1 MPGPAPYKMAATAEE
16 TAGGGWERGG
26 ANTPQGDRGATGEEG
41 EVGSGVAAPW
51 GSRCGTATATRPWWR
66 ALWRRAMWRKRSST
80 GGDGVSSPE
89 IHFMHIAHDH
99 MYGLKVKQIPQ
110 ERYAPDQSQSLLQS
124 WINYPLLTENISKP
138 AFSLNSA
145 VEGQQ
150 NNSLDTKVIGFQ
162 RDSEGKISQKIS
174 YEGLSPVTSQHPDA
188 FLEKIIA
195 VPKQQTPQDLF
206 PHVLEDCQRTC
217 MTVIDTD
224 NSVKEQSCNNDTDLS
239 LATLGNIFTEPLV
252 LTEQSIETAE
262 LEVSDLLRPLS
273 DSESPKTINQLHDV
287 LDYQGHVFSSDISA
301 DENSDALPVE
311 LVTALNSLS
320 GSVIQSD
327 SPVVPSKR
335 QHTTEEEQLNSES
348 STPQQDDDCTQIT
361 NVFEPQLPTIHEEE
375 IKALTG
381 SNLQRTTNEQPAG
394 DQQKGK
400 EAISDYWSAISNE
413 KQNEEGSLHSV
424 EAVVCAETNKT
435 ASGRTMQLEETSSIK
450 CRDSISCHH
459 QALEETQQSMSHNH
473 STTRNKTKDFSKIL
487 KPASKDKE
495 DLETNM
501 YQEITP
507 NEDRNAEQI
516 RRSKRIKDKMRLEAY
531 FVNPCCPIS
540 LSRIN
545 RRNIF
550 GETLLH
556 RAVAEEDIDLVRN
569 IIKSGANVNAQDY
582 AGWTALHE
590 ASVQGRYRIANELLK
605 AGADVNARGSEQ
617 ITPLQDA
624 VKGGHYEVAALLL
637 WYGADPLLKNE
648 WGRCALEEASDQS
661 MKRLL
666 KSYLVKSRRDSV
678 SGGDDAENTLSA
690 QSVDD
695 TNLHQISLQTG
706 ESVPACANL
715 TGTGSADIL
724 QQTTVNEVQN
734 IHINILDDGTSCI
747 EQTPQ
752 TNTEA
757 ILARELSAATSGES
771 VSRSLSNSTGGALS
785 TIEEKAPQPEKGWR
799 ILLNAEQSAEGCH
812 TEATENASS
821 IEIQFTALQLHEK
834 EAHQIKHKRQ
844 DLQETNSKSDEGGFA
859 GMNGIEGTEEN
870 EEGSGKSN
878 VFSQFT
884 EAEEIQTKRMR
895 LDLQETSQKRDLCS
909 SSSKYKLSS
918 NQSQFNQASEQ
929 QTSKKSGGSKKRK
942 RNAKGETKLHIAA
955 RRGNLSLVKTL
966 ISSGICVNEQDN
978 AGWTAIHEASNGG
991 CTEVI
996 LELLKAGANV
1006 NSRSMN
1012 GVLPIHDAVS
1022 GNYLEAARILL
1033 EHGANPC
1040 ERDSS
1045 GKSALDEACDD
1056 EMKELLKS
1064 YGAIDS
1070 VLPVETIEVTERSY
1084 LRSRRAKICFECC
1097 KNDDAALK
1105 PQCEKSCVESVVA
1118 IQDTKK
1124 KQKELLLCELRTSKD
1139 ADMYV
1144 QRLCQIQNTLN
1155 EMFAKQKTERDALAK
1170 KYRASVESFKKGALR
1185 EQVFNLASRQ
1195 KSLLTVAQNQ
1205 KELVQK
1211 IQNYRKTKQVFRAA
1225 QLEDQISNI
1234 LFSYG
1239 NGKGQGLAA
1248 DEIMHPDV
1256 VTSDMGLGA
1265 SMANGNR
1272 VEAHLSLENRFS
1284 AQECSQHPN
1293 NCLAETEANKE
1304 AIRSKEVSDHTS
1316 TSEKTKR
1323 KYPFNTMSN
1332 AVEVVTVPSETA
1344 GSTAET
1350 KNSQQNGI
1358 DCVAVAEQGHKSLHP
1373 TPATNTL
1380 NISEARSTVVN
1391 NNVCQPGGDCQQVL
1405 TDEDLHRYVN
1415 KKEAFQQQHQQVIVS
1430 TSTENFSN
1438 TLQGMIFQCSEN
1450 PFNANLVLTNLTSN
1464 TDYPANLSKKSSQ
1477 GYSYQECGQKQVKY
1491 KRKNKKKLQLIDLL
1505 QLGRIKPG
1513 ENVLEFKLQEFSH
1526 KATLLENGKIKTSE
1540 NKILQNPVQWVKD
1553 LLGNDISV
1561 TWKYVWNKVTYRGK
1575 ELSKLLVEE
1584 VPVSNDLELPSQ
1596 QRESL
1601 GKNFI
1606 TRDPSNHTQHYP
1618 SPCADSVLPVGSFD
1632 LSNMHPR
1639 TQTETAKTLLCTE
1652 REAAESLP
1660 ITRELR
1666 RPTFHKVGTN
1676 LLRKTVQ
1683 CLNHHTIT
1691 AREKP
1696 LEVVLR
1702 LHIKST
1708 E

>member
-1 MPGPAPYKMAATAEE
+1 MDLTAEMKK
-16 TAGGGWERGG
+16 
-26 ANTPQGDRGATGEEG
+26 NEG
-41 EVGSGVAAPW
+41 V
-51 GSRCGTATATRPWWR
+51 C
-66 ALWRRAMWRKRSST
+66 
-80 GGDGVSSPE
+80 SPE
-89 IHFMHIAHDH
+89 IAFMHIAHDH

-110 ERYAPDQSQSLLQS
+110 EKYAPDESQSLLQG

-145 VEGQQ
+145 AEGQQ
-150 NNSLDTKVIGFQ
+150 NNSLDMTVIGFQ
-162 RDSEGKISQKIS
+162 RDSEGKISQKTS
-174 YEGLSPVTSQHPDA
+174 YEGLSPETSLHPDA
-188 FLEKIIA
+188 FLEEVIA
-195 VPKQQTPQDLF
+195 VSKEQTPQDLF
-206 PHVLEDCQRTC
+206 SHALEDCQRTC

-239 LATLGNIFTEPLV
+239 LATLGNVFTEPLAIP
-252 LTEQSIETAE
+252 EHSIETAE
-262 LEVSDLLRPLS
+262 LEVSDLLKPLS
-273 DSESPKTINQLHDV
+273 DSESPKMINQLHDI

-327 SPVVPSKR
+327 SPVAPNKR
-335 QHTTEEEQLNSES
+335 QLTAEEEQLNSEP

-361 NVFEPQLPTIHEEE
+361 NLSEPQLPTIHMEE

-381 SNLQRTTNEQPAG
+381 SNLQRTTNEQLEG

-435 ASGRTMQLEETSSIK
+435 ASGRTMQLEKSSSIK

-459 QALEETQQSMSHNH
+459 HTLEETQQSMSHNH
-473 STTRNKTKDFSKIL
+473 NTTRNKPKDFSKIQ
-487 KPASKDKE
+487 KPASKGKE

-501 YQEITP
+501 YQEITT
-507 NEDRNAEQI
+507 NEDKNAEVI
-516 RRSKRIKDKMRLEAY
+516 RRSKRIKDKMRLESY

-556 RAVAEEDIDLVRN
+556 RAVVEEDTDLVRN

-590 ASVQGRYRIANELLK
+590 ASVQGCYRIANELLK
-605 AGADVNARGSEQ
+605 AGADVNARGSKQ

-624 VKGGHYEVAALLL
+624 VKEGHYEVAALLL

-648 WGRCALEEASDQS
+648 GGRCALEEASDRS

-666 KSYLVKSRRDSV
+666 KSYLLKSRGNSV

-695 TNLHQISLQTG
+695 INLHQISLQTD
-706 ESVPACANL
+706 ESVLAGAKL

-734 IHINILDDGTSCI
+734 IHIDILDDGTSCT

-799 ILLNAEQSAEGCH
+799 ILLNAEEGAGGCP
-812 TEATENASS
+812 TEATENANS
-821 IEIQFTALQLHEK
+821 IEIHFTALQLHEN
-834 EAHQIKHKRQ
+834 EAHQIKHKSQ
-844 DLQETNSKSDEGGFA
+844 ELQEANSKSGEGGFA
-859 GMNGIEGTEEN
+859 GIEDIEEN
-870 EEGSGKSN
+870 EEGSRKSN
-878 VFSQFT
+878 VFSQLT
-884 EAEEIQTKRMR
+884 EAEEIQTKKMR
-895 LDLQETSQKRDLCS
+895 LDLQETSQKTDLCS

-929 QTSKKSGGSKKRK
+929 LTSKKSGESKKRK
-942 RNAKGETKLHIAA
+942 KNEKGETKLHIAA

-966 ISSGICVNEQDN
+966 ISSGILVNEQDN
-978 AGWTAIHEASNGG
+978 AGWTALHEASNGG
-991 CTEVI
+991 FTEVI

-1006 NSRSMN
+1006 NSRNMD

-1033 EHGANPC
+1033 QHGANPC

-1070 VLPVETIEVTERSY
+1070 VLPVATAEVTETNC
-1084 LRSRRAKICFECC
+1084 LRVRRPKSCSECC

-1105 PQCEKSCVESVVA
+1105 RQNEKSCVESVVA

-1124 KQKELLLCELRTSKD
+1124 KQKELLLLELRTSKD
-1139 ADMYV
+1139 ADAYV

-1185 EQVFNLASRQ
+1185 EQVVNLASRQ

-1205 KELVQK
+1205 EELVQK

-1225 QLEDQISNI
+1225 QLEHQFSNTV
-1234 LFSYG
+1234 LSYG
-1239 NGKGQGLAA
+1239 NGKGPGLAA

-1256 VTSDMGLGA
+1256 VTSDTGLGA
-1265 SMANGNR
+1265 SMPNGNR

-1293 NCLAETEANKE
+1293 NCLAEREANKE

-1316 TSEKTKR
+1316 TSKKTIR
-1323 KYPFNTMSN
+1323 KYPFNTLSN
-1332 AVEVVTVPSETA
+1332 AVEVVTVSSETA
-1344 GSTAET
+1344 GSTTQT
-1350 KNSQQNGI
+1350 KNSQQNNI
-1358 DCVAVAEQGHKSLHP
+1358 DCVAVAEQGNKSLHP
-1373 TPATNTL
+1373 TSVTNTL

-1391 NNVCQPGGDCQQVL
+1391 NNVCQPGSDCQWVL
-1405 TDEDLHRYVN
+1405 TDEDLCRYVN
-1415 KKEAFQQQHQQVIVS
+1415 KKEVFQQQHQQVIVS
-1430 TSTENFSN
+1430 TSTENFPN
-1438 TLQGMIFQCSEN
+1438 TRQKMIFQCSEN
-1450 PFNANLVLTNLTSN
+1450 PFNDNLVLTNLTSN
-1464 TDYPANLSKKSSQ
+1464 TDYPASLSKKSSQ
-1477 GYSYQECGQKQVKY
+1477 GYSYQECEQKQVKY
-1491 KRKNKKKLQLIDLL
+1491 ERKNKKKLQLIDLL

-1553 LLGNDISV
+1553 LLGSDISV
-1561 TWKYVWNKVTYRGK
+1561 TWKYVWNKVMYHGTQ
-1575 ELSKLLVEE
+1575 LSKLLVEE
-1584 VPVSNDLELPSQ
+1584 VPASNDLELPSQ
-1596 QRESL
+1596 QREPL

-1606 TRDPSNHTQHYP
+1606 TREPSNHTQHCL
-1618 SPCADSVLPVGSFD
+1618 SQCTDSVALPVGSFD
-1632 LSNMHPR
+1632 LSNMRPR
-1639 TQTETAKTLLCTE
+1639 TQTETVKALLCTG
-1652 REAAESLP
+1652 REAAESLTV
-1660 ITRELR
+1660 TRESR
-1666 RPTFHKVGTN
+1666 RSSIQFNSVESLTQVVNETL
-1676 LLRKTVQ
+1676 LLRTEEFLPWSVM
-1683 CLNHHTIT
+1683 
-1691 AREKP
+1691 EKHWNFY
-1696 LEVVLR
+1696 LACEDFGF
-1702 LHIKST
+1702 
-1708 E
+1708 

>member
-1 MPGPAPYKMAATAEE
+1 
-16 TAGGGWERGG
+16 
-26 ANTPQGDRGATGEEG
+26 
-41 EVGSGVAAPW
+41 
-51 GSRCGTATATRPWWR
+51 
-66 ALWRRAMWRKRSST
+66 
-80 GGDGVSSPE
+80 
-89 IHFMHIAHDH
+89 
-99 MYGLKVKQIPQ
+99 
-110 ERYAPDQSQSLLQS
+110 
-124 WINYPLLTENISKP
+124 
-138 AFSLNSA
+138 
-145 VEGQQ
+145 
-150 NNSLDTKVIGFQ
+150 
-162 RDSEGKISQKIS
+162 
-174 YEGLSPVTSQHPDA
+174 
-188 FLEKIIA
+188 
-195 VPKQQTPQDLF
+195 
-206 PHVLEDCQRTC
+206 

-239 LATLGNIFTEPLV
+239 LATLGNVFTEPLA
-252 LTEQSIETAE
+252 LPEQSIETAE
-262 LEVSDLLRPLS
+262 LEVSDLLKPLS
-273 DSESPKTINQLHDV
+273 DSESPKMINQLHDI

-327 SPVVPSKR
+327 SPVAPNKR
-335 QHTTEEEQLNSES
+335 QLTAEEEQLNSEP

-361 NVFEPQLPTIHEEE
+361 NLSEPQLPTIHMEE

-381 SNLQRTTNEQPAG
+381 SNLQRTTNEQLEG

-435 ASGRTMQLEETSSIK
+435 ASGRTMQLEKSSSIK

-459 QALEETQQSMSHNH
+459 HTLEETQQSMSHNH
-473 STTRNKTKDFSKIL
+473 NTTRNKPKDFRRGSRHH
-487 KPASKDKE
+487 AMRGG
-495 DLETNM
+495 LE
-501 YQEITP
+501 
-507 NEDRNAEQI
+507 
-516 RRSKRIKDKMRLEAY
+516 SY

-556 RAVAEEDIDLVRN
+556 RAVVEEDTDLVRN

-590 ASVQGRYRIANELLK
+590 ASVQGCYRIANELLK
-605 AGADVNARGSEQ
+605 AGADVNARGSKQ

-624 VKGGHYEVAALLL
+624 VKEGHYEVAALLL

-648 WGRCALEEASDQS
+648 GGRCALEEASDRS

-666 KSYLVKSRRDSV
+666 KSYLLKSRGNSV

-695 TNLHQISLQTG
+695 INLHQISLQTD
-706 ESVPACANL
+706 ESVLAGAKL

-734 IHINILDDGTSCI
+734 IHIDILDDGTSCT

-799 ILLNAEQSAEGCH
+799 ILLNAEEGAGGCP
-812 TEATENASS
+812 TEATENANS
-821 IEIQFTALQLHEK
+821 IEIHFTALQLHEN
-834 EAHQIKHKRQ
+834 EAHQIKHKSQ
-844 DLQETNSKSDEGGFA
+844 ELQEANSKSGEGGFA
-859 GMNGIEGTEEN
+859 GIEDIEEN
-870 EEGSGKSN
+870 EEGSRKSN
-878 VFSQFT
+878 VFSQLT
-884 EAEEIQTKRMR
+884 EAEEIQTKKMR
-895 LDLQETSQKRDLCS
+895 LDLQETSQKTDLCS

-929 QTSKKSGGSKKRK
+929 LTSKKSGESKKRK
-942 RNAKGETKLHIAA
+942 KNEKGETKLHIAA

-966 ISSGICVNEQDN
+966 ISSGILVNEQDN
-978 AGWTAIHEASNGG
+978 AGWTALHEASNGG
-991 CTEVI
+991 FTEVI

-1006 NSRSMN
+1006 NSRNMD

-1033 EHGANPC
+1033 QHGANPC

-1070 VLPVETIEVTERSY
+1070 VLPVATAEVTETNC
-1084 LRSRRAKICFECC
+1084 LRVRRPKSCSECC

-1105 PQCEKSCVESVVA
+1105 RQNEKSCVESVVA

-1124 KQKELLLCELRTSKD
+1124 KQKELLLLELRTSKD
-1139 ADMYV
+1139 ADAYV

-1185 EQVFNLASRQ
+1185 EQVVNLASRQ

-1205 KELVQK
+1205 EELVQK

-1225 QLEDQISNI
+1225 QLEHQFSNTV
-1234 LFSYG
+1234 FSYG
-1239 NGKGQGLAA
+1239 NGKGPGLAA

-1256 VTSDMGLGA
+1256 VTSDTGLGA
-1265 SMANGNR
+1265 SMPNGNR

-1293 NCLAETEANKE
+1293 NCLAEREANKE

-1316 TSEKTKR
+1316 TSKKTIR
-1323 KYPFNTMSN
+1323 KYPFNTLSN
-1332 AVEVVTVPSETA
+1332 AVEVVTVSSETA
-1344 GSTAET
+1344 GSTTQT
-1350 KNSQQNGI
+1350 KNSQQNNI
-1358 DCVAVAEQGHKSLHP
+1358 DCVAVAEQGNKSLHP
-1373 TPATNTL
+1373 TSVTNTL

-1391 NNVCQPGGDCQQVL
+1391 NNVCQPGSDCQWVL
-1405 TDEDLHRYVN
+1405 TDEDLRRYVN
-1415 KKEAFQQQHQQVIVS
+1415 KKEVFQQQHQQVIVS
-1430 TSTENFSN
+1430 TSTENFPN
-1438 TLQGMIFQCSEN
+1438 TRQKMIFQCSEN
-1450 PFNANLVLTNLTSN
+1450 PFNDNLVLTNLTSN
-1464 TDYPANLSKKSSQ
+1464 TDYPASLSKKSSQ
-1477 GYSYQECGQKQVKY
+1477 GYSYQECEQKQVKY
-1491 KRKNKKKLQLIDLL
+1491 ERKNKKKLQLIDLL

-1553 LLGNDISV
+1553 LLGSDISV
-1561 TWKYVWNKVTYRGK
+1561 TWKYVWNKVMYHGTQ
-1575 ELSKLLVEE
+1575 LSKLLVEE
-1584 VPVSNDLELPSQ
+1584 VPASNDLELPSQ
-1596 QRESL
+1596 QREPL

-1606 TRDPSNHTQHYP
+1606 TREPSNHTQHCL
-1618 SPCADSVLPVGSFD
+1618 SQCTDSVALPVGSFD
-1632 LSNMHPR
+1632 LSNMRPR
-1639 TQTETAKTLLCTE
+1639 TQTETVKALLCTG
-1652 REAAESLP
+1652 REAAESLTV
-1660 ITRELR
+1660 TRESR
-1666 RPTFHKVGTN
+1666 RSSVQFNSVESLTQVVNETL
-1676 LLRKTVQ
+1676 LLRTEEFLPWSVM
-1683 CLNHHTIT
+1683 
-1691 AREKP
+1691 EKHWNFY
-1696 LEVVLR
+1696 LACEDFGF
-1702 LHIKST
+1702 
-1708 E
+1708 

>member
-1 MPGPAPYKMAATAEE
+1 MAATPEE
-16 TAGGGWERGG
+16 TAGGGGAGRGAIAGRPEETERERRGGERGG
-26 ANTPQGDRGATGEEG
+26 GSAMGELMWSSDSDETVVEG
-41 EVGSGVAAPW
+41 SVAE
-51 GSRCGTATATRPWWR
+51 SDVEEEEFCM
-66 ALWRRAMWRKRSST
+66 RR
-80 GGDGVSSPE
+80 
-89 IHFMHIAHDH
+89 
-99 MYGLKVKQIPQ
+99 
-110 ERYAPDQSQSLLQS
+110 SLLS
-124 WINYPLLTENISKP
+124 RNRFYAYSSRSYVWTKSKT
-138 AFSLNSA
+138 
-145 VEGQQ
+145 
-150 NNSLDTKVIGFQ
+150 DMTVIGFQ
-162 RDSEGKISQKIS
+162 RDSEGKGVEKSLYLKIHKSDLNALPSAGNIVSHTSLFISQKTS
-174 YEGLSPVTSQHPDA
+174 YEGLSPETSLHPDA
-188 FLEKIIA
+188 FLEEMIA
-195 VPKQQTPQDLF
+195 VPKEQTPQDLF
-206 PHVLEDCQRTC
+206 PHALEDCQRTC

-239 LATLGNIFTEPLV
+239 LATLGNVFTEPLV
-252 LTEQSIETAE
+252 LPEQSIETAE
-262 LEVSDLLRPLS
+262 LEVSDLLKPLS
-273 DSESPKTINQLHDV
+273 DSESPKMINQLHDI

-320 GSVIQSD
+320 GSVLQSD
-327 SPVVPSKR
+327 SPVAPSKR
-335 QHTTEEEQLNSES
+335 QLTTEEEQLNSEP
-348 STPQQDDDCTQIT
+348 STPQQDDDCSQIT
-361 NVFEPQLPTIHEEE
+361 NLSEPQLPTIHVEE

-381 SNLQRTTNEQPAG
+381 SNLQRTTNEQLEG

-413 KQNEEGSLHSV
+413 KQNEEGSLHSM

-435 ASGRTMQLEETSSIK
+435 ASGRTMQLEESSSIK

-459 QALEETQQSMSHNH
+459 HTLEETQQSLSQIPINIGKKILVLIL
-473 STTRNKTKDFSKIL
+473 NKSLVSKIQ

-507 NEDRNAEQI
+507 NEDKNAKEI
-516 RRSKRIKDKMRLEAY
+516 RRSKRIKDKMRLESY

-556 RAVAEEDIDLVRN
+556 RAVVEEDTDLVRN

-590 ASVQGRYRIANELLK
+590 ASVRGCYRIANELLK
-605 AGADVNARGSEQ
+605 AGANVNARGSEQ

-624 VKGGHYEVAALLL
+624 VKEGHYEVAALLL

-648 WGRCALEEASDQS
+648 GGRCALEEASDQS

-666 KSYLVKSRRDSV
+666 KSYLLKSKGDSV
-678 SGGDDAENTLSA
+678 SGGDDVENTLSA

-695 TNLHQISLQTG
+695 INLHQISLQTD
-706 ESVPACANL
+706 ESVPARVKL
-715 TGTGSADIL
+715 TGTGNADIL

-734 IHINILDDGTSCI
+734 IHIDILDYGTSCI

-799 ILLNAEQSAEGCH
+799 ILLNAEEGAGGCP

-821 IEIQFTALQLHEK
+821 IEIHFTALQLHEN
-834 EAHQIKHKRQ
+834 EAHQIKHKSQ
-844 DLQETNSKSDEGGFA
+844 ELQENNSKSGEGGFA
-859 GMNGIEGTEEN
+859 GINGIEDTEEN
-870 EEGSGKSN
+870 EEGNRTSN
-878 VFSQFT
+878 VFSQLT
-884 EAEEIQTKRMR
+884 EAEEIQTKKMR
-895 LDLQETSQKRDLCS
+895 LDLQETSQKTDLRS

-929 QTSKKSGGSKKRK
+929 LTSKKSGGSKKKK
-942 RNAKGETKLHIAA
+942 RNEKGETKLHIAA

-966 ISSGICVNEQDN
+966 ISSGIRVNEQDN
-978 AGWTAIHEASNGG
+978 AGWTALHEASNGG
-991 CTEVI
+991 FTEVI

-1006 NSRSMN
+1006 NSRSMD

-1033 EHGANPC
+1033 QHGANPC
-1040 ERDSS
+1040 ERASS

-1070 VLPVETIEVTERSY
+1070 VLPVATTEVTGDN
-1084 LRSRRAKICFECC
+1084 FT
-1097 KNDDAALK
+1097 D
-1105 PQCEKSCVESVVA
+1105 SVVA

-1124 KQKELLLCELRTSKD
+1124 KQKELLLLELRTSKD
-1139 ADMYV
+1139 ADVYV

-1170 KYRASVESFKKGALR
+1170 KYRASVESFKEGALR
-1185 EQVFNLASRQ
+1185 EQVVNLASRQ

-1205 KELVQK
+1205 EELVQK

-1225 QLEDQISNI
+1225 QLEHQFSNTV
-1234 LFSYG
+1234 FSYG
-1239 NGKGQGLAA
+1239 NGKGPGLAA

-1256 VTSDMGLGA
+1256 VTSDTGLGA
-1265 SMANGNR
+1265 SMPNGNR

-1293 NCLAETEANKE
+1293 NCLAEREANKE

-1316 TSEKTKR
+1316 TSKKTIR

-1332 AVEVVTVPSETA
+1332 AVEVVIVSSETA
-1344 GSTAET
+1344 GSTTET
-1350 KNSQQNGI
+1350 KNSQQNNI
-1358 DCVAVAEQGHKSLHP
+1358 DCVAVAEQGNKSLHP
-1373 TPATNTL
+1373 TSVTNTL

-1391 NNVCQPGGDCQQVL
+1391 NNVCQPGSDCQQVL

-1415 KKEAFQQQHQQVIVS
+1415 KKEVFQQQHQQVIVS
-1430 TSTENFSN
+1430 KSTENFPN
-1438 TLQGMIFQCSEN
+1438 TLQKMIFQCSEN
-1450 PFNANLVLTNLTSN
+1450 TFSDNLVLTNLTSN
-1464 TDYPANLSKKSSQ
+1464 TDYPASLSKKSSQ
-1477 GYSYQECGQKQVKY
+1477 GYSYQECEQKQVKY
-1491 KRKNKKKLQLIDLL
+1491 ERKNKKKLQLIDLL

-1553 LLGNDISV
+1553 LLGSDISV
-1561 TWKYVWNKVTYRGK
+1561 TWKYVWNKVMYHGTQ
-1575 ELSKLLVEE
+1575 LSKLLAEE

-1596 QRESL
+1596 QREPL
-1601 GKNFI
+1601 
-1606 TRDPSNHTQHYP
+1606 
-1618 SPCADSVLPVGSFD
+1618 
-1632 LSNMHPR
+1632 
-1639 TQTETAKTLLCTE
+1639 ETVKALLCTE
-1652 REAAESLP
+1652 REAAESLTV
-1660 ITRELR
+1660 TRELSSSSIQFNSVESL
-1666 RPTFHKVGTN
+1666 TQVVNET
-1676 LLRKTVQ
+1676 LL
-1683 CLNHHTIT
+1683 LHTEEFLPWSIM
-1691 AREKP
+1691 EKHWNFY
-1696 LEVVLR
+1696 LACEDFGF
-1702 LHIKST
+1702 
-1708 E
+1708 

>member
-1 MPGPAPYKMAATAEE
+1 MGELMWSSDSDETVVEGSVTESDVEDEEFRRRRLFVFDKDMDLTAEMKK
-16 TAGGGWERGG
+16 
-26 ANTPQGDRGATGEEG
+26 NEG
-41 EVGSGVAAPW
+41 V
-51 GSRCGTATATRPWWR
+51 C
-66 ALWRRAMWRKRSST
+66 
-80 GGDGVSSPE
+80 SPE
-89 IHFMHIAHDH
+89 IAFMHIAHDH
-99 MYGLKVKQIPQ
+99 MYGLKVKQI
-110 ERYAPDQSQSLLQS
+110 
-124 WINYPLLTENISKP
+124 
-138 AFSLNSA
+138 
-145 VEGQQ
+145 
-150 NNSLDTKVIGFQ
+150 
-162 RDSEGKISQKIS
+162 SQKTS
-174 YEGLSPVTSQHPDA
+174 YEGLSPETSLHPDA
-188 FLEKIIA
+188 FLEEVIA
-195 VPKQQTPQDLF
+195 VSKEQTPQDLF
-206 PHVLEDCQRTC
+206 SHALEDCQRTC

-239 LATLGNIFTEPLV
+239 LATLGNVFTEPLA
-252 LTEQSIETAE
+252 LPEQSIETAE
-262 LEVSDLLRPLS
+262 LEVSDLLKPLS
-273 DSESPKTINQLHDV
+273 DSESPKMINQLHDI

-327 SPVVPSKR
+327 SPVAPNKR
-335 QHTTEEEQLNSES
+335 QLTAEEEQLNSEP

-361 NVFEPQLPTIHEEE
+361 NLSEPQLPTIHMEE

-381 SNLQRTTNEQPAG
+381 SNLQRTTNEQLEG

-435 ASGRTMQLEETSSIK
+435 ASGRTMQLEKSSSIK

-459 QALEETQQSMSHNH
+459 HTLEETQQSMSHNH
-473 STTRNKTKDFSKIL
+473 NTTRNKPKDFRRGSRHH
-487 KPASKDKE
+487 AMRGG
-495 DLETNM
+495 LE
-501 YQEITP
+501 
-507 NEDRNAEQI
+507 
-516 RRSKRIKDKMRLEAY
+516 SY

-556 RAVAEEDIDLVRN
+556 RAVVEEDTDLVRN

-590 ASVQGRYRIANELLK
+590 ASVQGCYRIANELLK
-605 AGADVNARGSEQ
+605 AGADVNARGSKQ

-624 VKGGHYEVAALLL
+624 VKEGHYEVAALLL

-648 WGRCALEEASDQS
+648 GGRCALEEASDRS

-666 KSYLVKSRRDSV
+666 KSYLLKSRGNSV

-695 TNLHQISLQTG
+695 INLHQISLQTD
-706 ESVPACANL
+706 ESVLAGAKL

-734 IHINILDDGTSCI
+734 IHIDILDDGTSCT

-799 ILLNAEQSAEGCH
+799 ILLNAEEGAGGCP
-812 TEATENASS
+812 TEATENANS
-821 IEIQFTALQLHEK
+821 IEIHFTALQLHEN
-834 EAHQIKHKRQ
+834 EAHQIKHKSQ
-844 DLQETNSKSDEGGFA
+844 ELQEANSKSGEGGFA
-859 GMNGIEGTEEN
+859 GIEDIEEN
-870 EEGSGKSN
+870 EEGSRKSN
-878 VFSQFT
+878 VFSQLT
-884 EAEEIQTKRMR
+884 EAEEIQTKKMR
-895 LDLQETSQKRDLCS
+895 LDLQETSQKTDLCS

-929 QTSKKSGGSKKRK
+929 LTSKKSGESKKRK
-942 RNAKGETKLHIAA
+942 KNEKGETKLHIAA

-966 ISSGICVNEQDN
+966 ISSGILVNEQDN
-978 AGWTAIHEASNGG
+978 AGWTALHEASNGG
-991 CTEVI
+991 FTEVI

-1006 NSRSMN
+1006 NSRNMD

-1033 EHGANPC
+1033 QHGANPC

-1070 VLPVETIEVTERSY
+1070 VLPVATAEVTETNC
-1084 LRSRRAKICFECC
+1084 LRVRRPKSCSECC

-1105 PQCEKSCVESVVA
+1105 RQNEKSCVESVVA

-1124 KQKELLLCELRTSKD
+1124 KQKELLLLELRTSKD
-1139 ADMYV
+1139 ADAYV

-1185 EQVFNLASRQ
+1185 EQVVNLASRQ

-1205 KELVQK
+1205 EELVQK

-1225 QLEDQISNI
+1225 QLEHQFSNTV
-1234 LFSYG
+1234 FSYG
-1239 NGKGQGLAA
+1239 NGKGPGLAA

-1256 VTSDMGLGA
+1256 VTSDTGLGA
-1265 SMANGNR
+1265 SMPNGNR

-1293 NCLAETEANKE
+1293 NCLAEREANKE

-1316 TSEKTKR
+1316 TSKKTIR
-1323 KYPFNTMSN
+1323 KYPFNTLSN
-1332 AVEVVTVPSETA
+1332 AVEVVTVSSETA
-1344 GSTAET
+1344 GSTTQT
-1350 KNSQQNGI
+1350 KNSQQNNI
-1358 DCVAVAEQGHKSLHP
+1358 DCVAVAEQGNKSLHP
-1373 TPATNTL
+1373 TSVTNTL

-1391 NNVCQPGGDCQQVL
+1391 NNVCQPGSDCQWVL
-1405 TDEDLHRYVN
+1405 TDEDLRRYVN
-1415 KKEAFQQQHQQVIVS
+1415 KKEVFQQQHQQVIVS
-1430 TSTENFSN
+1430 TSTENFPN
-1438 TLQGMIFQCSEN
+1438 TRQKMIFQCSEN
-1450 PFNANLVLTNLTSN
+1450 PFNDNLVLTNLTSN
-1464 TDYPANLSKKSSQ
+1464 TDYPASLSKKSSQ
-1477 GYSYQECGQKQVKY
+1477 GYSYQECEQKQVKY
-1491 KRKNKKKLQLIDLL
+1491 ERKNKKKLQLIDLL

-1553 LLGNDISV
+1553 LLGSDISV
-1561 TWKYVWNKVTYRGK
+1561 TWKYVWNKVMYHGTQ
-1575 ELSKLLVEE
+1575 LSKLLVEE
-1584 VPVSNDLELPSQ
+1584 VPASNDLELPSQ
-1596 QRESL
+1596 QREPL

-1606 TRDPSNHTQHYP
+1606 TREPSNHTQHCL
-1618 SPCADSVLPVGSFD
+1618 SQCTDSVALPVGSFD
-1632 LSNMHPR
+1632 LSNMRPR
-1639 TQTETAKTLLCTE
+1639 TQTETVKALLCTG
-1652 REAAESLP
+1652 REAAESLTV
-1660 ITRELR
+1660 TRESR
-1666 RPTFHKVGTN
+1666 RSSVQFNSVESLTQVVNETL
-1676 LLRKTVQ
+1676 LLRTEEFLPWSVM
-1683 CLNHHTIT
+1683 
-1691 AREKP
+1691 EKHWNFY
-1696 LEVVLR
+1696 LACEDFGF
-1702 LHIKST
+1702 
-1708 E
+1708 